1 MFHNYHFLAGLVK
14 EVFFRLFC
22 CHLSLVLILSVSSK
36 LIIIILIIII
46 IIIIIII
53 AFDEG
58 ERFLISWVSCE
69 R

>member
-1 MFHNYHFLAGLVK
+1 MLEREKMTPFVNIFDI
-14 EVFFRLFC
+14 LFPFGIDIVGKRVE
-22 CHLSLVLILSVSSK
+22 HL
-36 LIIIILIIII
+36 
-46 IIIIIII
+46 I